1 MGKYLIINADDFGVS
16 KSVNEAIIDLLNK
29 NKISSAT
36 LMPNVNYY
44 DEAAKWAVEN
54 SSNIGLHLTFLND
67 DTKFKYRSLSRSKSL
82 EDENGYLLD
91 DRRKFSKSLKLR
103 DIKKEIDMQF
113 KKLEDSGV
121 KISHV
126 DIHRYALYPTYN
138 PIVYL
143 YLCKKCRQKGRLP
156 IRWSRNGEVSVC
168 DGITNLCDTDNI
180 AKFFSAVSD
189 LYQIPI
195 PDYVFKFPYR
205 DIFFSYDE
213 KKEAFI
219 NMLRKLPDGINEVH
233 IHPSVL
239 SEEIKEINPTWQE
252 RILEYEMMFDDDI
265 KNEIEKLNIKLI
277 TYKDI
282 DKINK
287 NTSKVKAILDIIFI
301 GSKYSFKFLKSKI
314 LKGRNKVCQN

>member
-213 KKEAFI
+213 KKETFI

-233 IHPSVL
+233 IHPAIN
-239 SEEIKEINPTWQE
+239 SEEIKQINPTWKE
-252 RILEYEMMFDDDI
+252 RVLEYSFMLDNDVTDAMKE
-265 KNEIEKLNIKLI
+265 NNIELI

-282 DKINK
+282 SKINK
-287 NTSKVKAILDIIFI
+287 GKSRIEAMKELFRYGINYSIKGVK
-301 GSKYSFKFLKSKI
+301 SVFLRVKK
-314 LKGRNKVCQN
+314 

>member
-16 KSVNEAIIDLLNK
+16 KSVNEAIINLLNK

-233 IHPSVL
+233 IHPAIN
-239 SEEIKEINPTWQE
+239 SEEIKQINPTWKE
-252 RILEYEMMFDDDI
+252 RVLEYSFMLDNDVTDAMKE
-265 KNEIEKLNIKLI
+265 NNIELI

-282 DKINK
+282 AKINK
-287 NTSKVKAILDIIFI
+287 GKSRIEAIKELFRYGINYSIKGVK
-301 GSKYSFKFLKSKI
+301 SVFLRVKK
-314 LKGRNKVCQN
+314 

>member
-233 IHPSVL
+233 IHPAIN
-239 SEEIKEINPTWQE
+239 SEEIKQINPTWKE
-252 RILEYEMMFDDDI
+252 RVLEYSFMLDNDVTDAMKE
-265 KNEIEKLNIKLI
+265 NNIELI

-282 DKINK
+282 AKINK
-287 NTSKVKAILDIIFI
+287 GKSRIEAIKELFRYGINYSIKGVK
-301 GSKYSFKFLKSKI
+301 SVFLRVKK
-314 LKGRNKVCQN
+314 

>member
-1 MGKYLIINADDFGVS
+1 MKKYLIINADDFGVS
-16 KSVNEAIIDLLNK
+16 HSVNKAIMELLNK
-29 NKISSAT
+29 GRISSAT
-36 LMPNVNYY
+36 IMPNVNNY
-44 DEAAKWAVEN
+44 DEAAEWAKNN
-54 SSNIGLHLTFLND
+54 SNNIGLHLTFLND

-233 IHPSVL
+233 IHPAIN
-239 SEEIKEINPTWQE
+239 SEEIKQINPTWKE
-252 RILEYEMMFDDDI
+252 RVLEYSFMLDNDVTDAMKE
-265 KNEIEKLNIKLI
+265 NNIELI

-282 DKINK
+282 AKINK
-287 NTSKVKAILDIIFI
+287 GKSRIEAIKELFRYGINYSIKGVK
-301 GSKYSFKFLKSKI
+301 SVFLRVKK
-314 LKGRNKVCQN
+314 